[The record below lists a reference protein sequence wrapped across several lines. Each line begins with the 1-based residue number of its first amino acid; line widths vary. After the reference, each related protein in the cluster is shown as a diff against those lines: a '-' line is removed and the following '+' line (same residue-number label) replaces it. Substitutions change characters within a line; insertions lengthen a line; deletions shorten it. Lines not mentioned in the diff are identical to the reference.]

1 MSELKRLW
9 VGGCVMMLVVA
20 CGQVQKTTGPDI
32 VIEES
37 QVTTPAGSEHK
48 QVFVAGGAFEMGTP
62 DGPSNE
68 RPLHEVALDA
78 FYIDKYEVTNAQYLA
93 YTEATG
99 IGEPQ
104 FIREEAFNQ
113 PDQPVVGILWSQA
126 RDYCDWAG
134 LQLPSEAQWEK
145 AASGAD
151 GRIYPWGNEAPV
163 AKQGNFNFS
172 AGPTAVGSY
181 PAGVS
186 PYGAHDMAGN
196 VWEWTLDEYEHTY
209 YNHSPVTN
217 PVNLKNSGLN
227 DGPDRTLRG
236 GGWFSSAQNVRVA
249 VRSSVYLM
257 DAQYE
262 QNPDV
267 DNALMFARIG
277 FRCVRNVSN

>member
-9 VGGCVMMLVVA
+9 VGGCVVVLVA
-20 CGQVQKTTGPDI
+20 CGQVQKTTGPEI

-37 QVTTPAGSEHK
+37 TVTTPAGSKHT
-48 QVFVAGGAFEMGTP
+48 QVFVAGGAFEMGTS
-62 DGPSNE
+62 DGPDNE

-93 YTEATG
+93 YTDATG
-99 IGEPQ
+99 IGQPQ
-104 FIREEAFNQ
+104 FIREEAYNQ
-113 PDQPVVGILWSQA
+113 PHQPVVGVFWNQA
-126 RDYCDWAG
+126 RDYCEWAG

-145 AASGAD
+145 AAGGVD
-151 GRIYPWGNEAPV
+151 GRMYPWGNDAPV
-163 AKQGNFNFS
+163 ATQGNFNFS
-172 AGPTAVGSY
+172 SGPMVVGSY
-181 PAGVS
+181 PAGAS
-186 PYGAHDMAGN
+186 PYGALDMAGN

-236 GGWFSSAQNVRVA
+236 GGWFSSAQNVRVS

-257 DAQYE
+257 GEQNA
-262 QNPDV
+262 QNPDA
-267 DNALMFARIG
+267 DDTLMFARIG